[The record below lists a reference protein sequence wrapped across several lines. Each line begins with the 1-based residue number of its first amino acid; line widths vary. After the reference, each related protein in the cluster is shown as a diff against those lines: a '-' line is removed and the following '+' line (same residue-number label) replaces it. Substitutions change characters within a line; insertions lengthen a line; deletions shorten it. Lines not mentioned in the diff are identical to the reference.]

1 MYRCDLSV
9 VLLLG
14 ELGALGLMLGLEG
27 TCLGEG
33 VLMEGREGLTEN
45 DRLRP
50 SDGLEG
56 LDRDGRLEPIDGLG
70 RGLGLRDGMLRPGEI
85 DRLPMD
91 GLLRR
96 VEIEKPPRWID
107 DGLRLM
113 ELRELEPNEPEREDR
128 PWLESPR
135 IAELRLE
142 LLFLS
147 DGADRTCGVLGRLG
161 AGVDLLADRREAKL
175 LRDDLAPSTE
185 EATSKAAPTTTAMIL
200 ALQSCLSPTTNIV

>member
-1 MYRCDLSV
+1 
-9 VLLLG
+9 LLR

-27 TCLGEG
+27 ACLGEG
-33 VLMEGREGLTEN
+33 VLMEGRDGLTEN
-45 DRLRP
+45 DRLRS

-107 DGLRLM
+107 EGRRLM
-113 ELRELEPNEPEREDR
+113 ELRELEDR
-128 PWLESPR
+128 LRLESPPSD
-135 IAELRLE
+135 ELRLG
-142 LLFLS
+142 LLLLS
-147 DGADRTCGVLGRLG
+147 DGEDRTCGVLGRLG